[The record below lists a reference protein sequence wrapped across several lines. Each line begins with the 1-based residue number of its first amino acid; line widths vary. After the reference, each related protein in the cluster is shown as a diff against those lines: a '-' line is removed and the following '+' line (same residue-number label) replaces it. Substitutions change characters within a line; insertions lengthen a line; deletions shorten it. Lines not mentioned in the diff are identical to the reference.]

1 MNTLKIPAE
10 TVTEAHI
17 QAYERDGVVCI
28 KNAIPM
34 EFIEMVRPAA
44 NWCRQNPGPY
54 DRDIAR
60 EEGQFYGG
68 QYMWLRNEAFK
79 DFLFKSPSG
88 AVAARLLRSETI
100 QLYYDF
106 LLTKQPG
113 ASNPTPWH
121 QDRLYYPLSGNGA
134 DSLSS
139 LWIALDPVTLDS
151 GGMEYVAGSHKWQK
165 FCAPEAFNSD
175 SRFNDLD
182 IQRVP
187 DIDGNRDDY
196 RILSWDLAPGDCLV
210 HHVMTVHGS
219 PENHADIER
228 RGLAIRWMTGEV
240 RYDPRPGTV
249 PEQNTV
255 IASEP
260 NRVAPGCRIEGPDFP
275 KFRVETMPS
284 T

>member
-10 TVTEAHI
+10 TVTETHI

-44 NWCRQNPGPY
+44 DWCRQNPGPY

-121 QDRLYYPLSGNGA
+121 QNRLYYPLSGNGA
-134 DSLSS
+134 DSLPPP
-139 LWIALDPVTLDS
+139 WIALDPVTLDS

-165 FCAPEAFNSD
+165 FYAP
-175 SRFNDLD
+175 
-182 IQRVP
+182 
-187 DIDGNRDDY
+187 
-196 RILSWDLAPGDCLV
+196 
-210 HHVMTVHGS
+210 
-219 PENHADIER
+219 
-228 RGLAIRWMTGEV
+228 
-240 RYDPRPGTV
+240 
-249 PEQNTV
+249 
-255 IASEP
+255 
-260 NRVAPGCRIEGPDFP
+260 
-275 KFRVETMPS
+275 
-284 T
+284 